1 MKQKLLTIALL
12 FFSLTAYAT
21 AWQELNWD
29 DLLPESDLLAM
40 QQLPAVNHDDPAVEL
55 PAVLKSRNVVTR
67 LAGQA
72 VRLPGF
78 IVPVESDDDMMITE
92 FFLVPYFGACIHVP
106 PPPPNQIVYVKY
118 PRGLKVDNLYDPF
131 WINGKLSVENV
142 SNEMAESSYS
152 MLAEKIEVY
161 EY

>member
-1 MKQKLLTIALL
+1 MKLKLLTIALL
-12 FFSLTAYAT
+12 LFPLTAYTA
-21 AWQELNWD
+21 AWQELSWD

-40 QQLPAVNHDDPAVEL
+40 QQLPAVDHNDPAFEL
-55 PAVLKSRNVVTR
+55 PDVLKSRNVVTK

-78 IVPVESDDDMMITE
+78 IVPVESDDDMTITE

-118 PRGLKVDNLYDPF
+118 PNGLKVENLYDPF
-131 WINGKLSVENV
+131 WVNGKLSIENI
-142 SNEMAESSYS
+142 SNEMAQSSYS
-152 MLAEKIEVY
+152 MLAEKVEVY